1 MASFFFPIL
10 RAKSG
15 RIAVREHRVEITKSG
30 LELHPWE
37 RSCGVGQ
44 WPWGNTPGNHCF
56 NNILVLFFFNMQD
69 ERRSTVFSSCHMK
82 PPNKE

>member
-56 NNILVLFFFNMQD
+56 NNILVG
-69 ERRSTVFSSCHMK
+69 VFLTCK
-82 PPNKE
+82 TKEDLQCLAHVI